1 MAGELM
7 TAAAARSGAEIL
19 PVDSEHNAIHQCLRG
34 ERPDEVRRIILTASG
49 GPFRTWPVEKI
60 AAATRDEALNHPN
73 WMMGDKITIDS
84 ATLMNKGL
92 EVIEAKWLFG
102 LDAERISVIV
112 HPQSVIHS
120 MVEML
125 DGSVIA
131 QMGVTDMKH
140 AIQYALTYPDRL
152 PNCLPPLDLAA
163 IGKLEFEEPDTK
175 KFPCLALAFDALR
188 IGGTMPAALNA
199 ANEVSVEAFLDGKIR
214 VDQIAEINRKVMD
227 LHTVEQV
234 SGLDVVLGVDKWA
247 RATAALSLAAAT
259 SRASN

>member
-1 MAGELM
+1 
-7 TAAAARSGAEIL
+7 
-19 PVDSEHNAIHQCLRG
+19 
-34 ERPDEVRRIILTASG
+34 
-49 GPFRTWPVEKI
+49 
-60 AAATRDEALNHPN
+60 
-73 WMMGDKITIDS
+73 
-84 ATLMNKGL
+84 
-92 EVIEAKWLFG
+92 
-102 LDAERISVIV
+102 V

-120 MVEML
+120 MVEMR

-131 QMGVTDMKH
+131 QLGVTDMKH

-152 PNCLPPLDLAA
+152 PNCLPPLDLAT
-163 IGKLEFEEPDTK
+163 IGKLDFEEPDTK

-247 RATAALSLAAAT
+247 RETASLSLAAAT
-259 SRASN
+259 SKASN